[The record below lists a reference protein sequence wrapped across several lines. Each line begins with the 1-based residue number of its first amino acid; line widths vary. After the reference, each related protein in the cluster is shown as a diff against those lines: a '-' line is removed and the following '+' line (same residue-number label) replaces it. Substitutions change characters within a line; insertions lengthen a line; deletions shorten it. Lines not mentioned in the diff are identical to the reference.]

1 MKKQM
6 KNLSGLFRRASRAA
20 KKGVR
25 NATRR
30 VRKFFSRGGAPNV
43 IPPGPVPTEA
53 VNAKPRSRRHRKRKG
68 AFRRVTNAVRRV
80 GKGIR
85 NTLKRVFSKKTK
97 HRRRTKK
104 SGVQQGSAK
113 NNTATNNT
121 VTNNTAKNNTA
132 TNNTVTNNTVTNNTA
147 TNNTAKNN
155 TTKNNTTTNNTAK
168 NNTATNNTAKNNT
181 AKNGNLPPVLTAAE
195 TPGIPAAPPL

>member
-1 MKKQM
+1 MKKQL
-6 KNLSGLFRRASRAA
+6 KKLSGLFRRASRAA

-43 IPPGPVPTEA
+43 TPAGPVPTEA

-68 AFRRVTNAVRRV
+68 ALRRVTNAVRRV

-85 NTLKRVFSKKTK
+85 NTLTRVFSKKTK

-104 SGVQQGSAK
+104 SNRQQGSAT
-113 NNTATNNT
+113 NTSATNTSAMNPPPTNVPPTNAPSTNT
-121 VTNNTAKNNTA
+121 PPTNAPP
-132 TNNTVTNNTVTNNTA
+132 TNVP
-147 TNNTAKNN
+147 
-155 TTKNNTTTNNTAK
+155 
-168 NNTATNNTAKNNT
+168 
-181 AKNGNLPPVLTAAE
+181 AKNGNSSSVPTAAG
-195 TPGIPAAPPL
+195 TPGIPPAPPL